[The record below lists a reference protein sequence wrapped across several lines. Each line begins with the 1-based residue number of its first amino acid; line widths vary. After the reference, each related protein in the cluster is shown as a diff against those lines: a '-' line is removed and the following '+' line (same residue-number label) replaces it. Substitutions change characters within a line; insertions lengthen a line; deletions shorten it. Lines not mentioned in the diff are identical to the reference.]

1 MQIFFTVYVL
11 TRILDTTDTAVNKIE
26 KVIRGKFKILN
37 LWIPNII
44 LQTLMNKNLLNE
56 KIMCQEN

>member
-44 LQTLMNKNLLNE
+44 LQTLMNKNLKYKKKLINLP
-56 KIMCQEN
+56 